1 MSDPIKDGGS
11 AFPSGLYAYDGTG
24 DPKPDG
30 MSLRDWFAGM
40 ALQGWLAS
48 YDPSSIHPASSE
60 TANSLALSSY
70 AMADAMLAAREG
82 KEDT

>member
-1 MSDPIKDGGS
+1 MTAKPFNFGS
-11 AFPSGLYAYDGTG
+11 CQPDML
-24 DPKPDG
+24 PDG
-30 MSLRDWFAGM
+30 NGGFYCLGGLSVRDWFAGM

-82 KEDT
+82 KEDSQ